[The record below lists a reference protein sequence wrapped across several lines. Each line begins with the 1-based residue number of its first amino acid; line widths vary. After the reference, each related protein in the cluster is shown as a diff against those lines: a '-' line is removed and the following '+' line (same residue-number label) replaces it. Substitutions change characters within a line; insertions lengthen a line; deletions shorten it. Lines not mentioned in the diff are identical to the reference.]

1 MYNKIIIILS
11 LSILTFFILKKNN
24 EQFVNFDSI
33 TEDNKQ
39 ALDNLNH
46 LVVSLYN
53 KETETYYL
61 PLNLTAITA
70 KGENKIENKIEKL
83 NNLYRNKY
91 CSFCTEKAN
100 TFCNGCQTC
109 ANMYPLNT
117 NDFDSNDITS
127 SRSKLNDP
135 QMYKALNCVA
145 NTESKNLQCLY
156 EMGKCNSTLKHC
168 KSLSFNELIASFD
181 NTAEI
186 TLPKKTVT
194 KYKKWFVSYKHPKI
208 DYIKDFSSCVKYQWV
223 PDSVYNK
230 NKTRCKNNY
239 KSKSNF
245 QKLYGNTYDSGC

>member
-1 MYNKIIIILS
+1 MYNKIILIFS
-11 LSILTFFILKKNN
+11 LSILTFFIFKKNN

-53 KETETYYL
+53 KDTKTCYL

-70 KGENKIENKIEKL
+70 SGEDKIEKL

-109 ANMYPLNT
+109 ANMYPQRANAL
-117 NDFDSNDITS
+117 DCIMKGQSD
-127 SRSKLNDP
+127 KLR
-135 QMYKALNCVA
+135 
-145 NTESKNLQCLY
+145 CLK
-156 EMGKCNSTLKHC
+156 EMGKCNGTLKHC
-168 KSLSFNELIASFD
+168 KSLSFNELITSFD
-181 NTAEI
+181 NPKEI
-186 TLPKKTVT
+186 ILPKKNVA
-194 KYKKWFVSYKHPKI
+194 KYKNWFVPYQHPTI
-208 DYIKDFSSCVKYQWV
+208 NFIKDFSSCLKNDWV
-223 PDSVYNK
+223 PDSEYNK
-230 NKTRCKNNY
+230 YKTQCKNNY